1 MYKLNVQSGEHTA
14 LVQSDEQRIRQA
26 ELSADGKTLAYR
38 IRGSGNA
45 NWLIVRDMETG
56 REKEL
61 LRSES
66 MGAAALLF
74 WALSPDGKHVAL
86 SIVALSIR
94 EDGVNR
100 AFVLKIISVASGEAR
115 TVVGDSV
122 GELAWTSNGRDLLFV
137 KGFKELWRVS
147 AEGGEPR
154 KLWEWKQMLWCLRIH
169 PDGQRLAFFSGGNMS
184 EMWVM
189 ENFLPQ
195 AIAAAGK

>member
-1 MYKLNVQSGEHTA
+1 M
-14 LVQSDEQRIRQA
+14 VQSDEQRIRQA

-45 NWLIVRDMETG
+45 NRLIVRDMETG

-61 LRSES
+61 LRTES
-66 MGAAALLF
+66 TGAAALLF

-86 SIVALSIR
+86 SIR
-94 EDGVNR
+94 EDEVNR

-122 GELAWTSNGRDLLFV
+122 GELAWVNDGRDLLFA

-154 KLWEWKQMLWCLRIH
+154 KLWEWKQMLWGLRIH
-169 PDGQRLAFFSGGNMS
+169 PDGQRIAFFSGGNMS

-189 ENFLPQ
+189 E
-195 AIAAAGK
+195 